1 LSETKSSVQN
11 LCEEAPGAP
20 VGRDE
25 KRARNI
31 RARLIATPI
40 VLLVVCGLLYLQHA
54 SGSAIG
60 THLLIVLLGAAA
72 GAEFAGLLRASGRS
86 ASPMKAAIGCGLLC
100 AAGFAAPV
108 GLLAAPAGLGAAMGV
123 RVLLLV
129 ALVLWILLD
138 HLRDTRPEAVE
149 VMAYRFI
156 PLLYVGLLL
165 SFVACLA
172 HGEHGALRLAWIVL
186 TAKASDMAGWGVGV
200 PFGKHKMIPSVSPGK
215 SWEGTI
221 GGLLASALVAAFLP
235 GLIGLDDVAA
245 WPLATRLAFGLL
257 LGAAS
262 ILAGVTWSGWKR
274 RLGAKDSSALIP
286 AMGGIMDMVDSLLLA
301 APAALAFFLLR
312 GDGSLLLS

>member
-1 LSETKSSVQN
+1 MSETRPSVPN
-11 LCEEAPGAP
+11 LRESPTGAP
-20 VGRDE
+20 AGRDE

-40 VLLVVCGLLYLQHA
+40 VLSVVCGLLYLQHA

-60 THLLIVLLGAAA
+60 THLLLALLGAAA
-72 GAEFAGLLRASGRS
+72 GAELAGLFRASGRG
-86 ASPMKAAIGCGLLC
+86 ASPLQAAIGCGLLC

-108 GLLAAPAGLGAAMGV
+108 GLGSAMGV
-123 RVLLLV
+123 RILLLV
-129 ALVLWILLD
+129 ALVLWILLE

-149 VMAYRFI
+149 DMAYRFI
-156 PLLYVGLLL
+156 PLLYVGLLF
-165 SFVACLA
+165 SFVACFA
-172 HGEHGALRLAWIVL
+172 HGEHGALRLAWLVL

-221 GGLLASALVAAFLP
+221 GGLVGSALVAVFLP
-235 GLIGLDDVAA
+235 ALIGLDDVAA
-245 WPLATRLAFGLL
+245 WPLTTRLAFGLL

-301 APAALAFFLLR
+301 APAALAFFLIR